1 MRRQSTTVSACGCRR
16 CATDCD
22 GAVGG
27 AAVQGRS
34 CPGVNMSLSIL
45 FRALQCSVAAAATM
59 VSIAVHADSE
69 PRVPYVPTPQAV
81 VDSMLEA
88 AQVKS
93 GDYLIDLGSGDG
105 RIVVT
110 AAKRFGIRGFGVDIN
125 PERIREANANAR
137 KAGVAGQVSF
147 SQADLFTTDLSDATV
162 ITMYLLPR
170 VNVELRPRL
179 LALRPGT
186 RIVSHDFDMGDW
198 RPDRQWQVKADD
210 KYFGTG
216 GNSDVYLWTVPAP
229 VAGQWQVE
237 MTVAGKPRRYAL
249 TLNQKYQQI
258 DGSVSAGGQP
268 ERLSAAML
276 SGASWILTFTLP
288 VNGVPVRHVLKGRV
302 NGEEATGTAELSGGR
317 LAGLVEWSARRNAA
331 GTSGAA
337 SPASAG
343 GR

>member
-1 MRRQSTTVSACGCRR
+1 MRRQSTTVSADGCRR
-16 CATDCD
+16 CATYGD
-22 GAVGG
+22 GTGG
-27 AAVQGRS
+27 GTTVQGWS

-45 FRALQCSVAAAATM
+45 FRALQCMVAAAAM
-59 VSIAVHADSE
+59 ILSVAVRADPE

-81 VDSMLEA
+81 VDRMLDA

-137 KAGVAGQVSF
+137 KAGVSGRVSF
-147 SQADLFTTDLSDATV
+147 SQSDLFATDLSDATV

-170 VNVELRPRL
+170 VNIELRPRL

-198 RPDRQWQVKADD
+198 RPNRQWQVKADD

-216 GNSDVYLWTVPAP
+216 GSSDVYLWTVPAP
-229 VAGQWQVE
+229 VAGHWDVG
-237 MTVAGKPRRYAL
+237 MTVAGKQRRYVL
-249 TLNQKYQQI
+249 MLNQKYQQI
-258 DGSVSAGGQP
+258 EGTISDDGSPV
-268 ERLSAAML
+268 RLSAATIN
-276 SGASWILTFTLP
+276 GDSWTLAFTLP
-288 VNGVPVRHVLKGRV
+288 VNGVPVKHVLKGRL
-302 NGEEATGTAELSGGR
+302 NGDHAAGTAELSGGR
-317 LAGLVEWSARRNAA
+317 LAGLVEWTARRAA
-331 GTSGAA
+331 AA
-337 SPASAG
+337 APAVAAPVTAG